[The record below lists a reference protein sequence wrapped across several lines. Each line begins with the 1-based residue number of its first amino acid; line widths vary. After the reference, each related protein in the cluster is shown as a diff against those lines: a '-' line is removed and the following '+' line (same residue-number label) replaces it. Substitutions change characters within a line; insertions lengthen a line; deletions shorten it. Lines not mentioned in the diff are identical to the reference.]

1 MVKHLTLVTN
11 QKKELEQDLH
21 QANIL
26 NEYKHVPSYKTQYEL
41 KSKTKAFLRLKKTS
55 LVPLFKLADEVTRVR
70 MEVEETMD
78 ACEAAVIGKDHVNAY
93 FLGWG
98 QESVPA
104 MLRLLQ
110 FAPKFMLN
118 SEDQPDLSDLGLH

>member
-1 MVKHLTLVTN
+1 MN
-11 QKKELEQDLH
+11 IC
-21 QANIL
+21 QAITCDFKMQASL
-26 NEYKHVPSYKTQYEL
+26 SL
-41 KSKTKAFLRLKKTS
+41 LRAQ

-78 ACEAAVIGKDHVNAY
+78 ACEAAVIGKDQVNAY

-98 QESVPA
+98 QEFVPA
-104 MLRLLQ
+104 LLRLLQ
-110 FAPKFMLN
+110 FPPKFTLK